1 MTKWINVQ
9 EAMGILEEH
18 YIQVNYKTFT
28 DWLRKLEIPAI
39 PSENRK
45 EGWAIRQEDIF
56 EFIEKK
62 RPGLRQILEEY
73 DGLVKD
79 IDQLKQ
85 QVQVLRGSR
94 EDTDKYEEE
103 LNENKLVDPLQSE
116 GKVQNEEEY
125 LLYGFQNIMLEV
137 IKELREQS
145 KSINQ
150 AYGQIVSDYHFLYK
164 ELRKLHVSTEK
175 TIELEREE
183 EEVEDEIIPMINE
196 DEFQELLQAQIK
208 QKFPDQQI
216 VLEQEAVK
224 QLYILLCNKLFSEGE
239 NKQLGIIKRGD
250 IYICPSNGTQYKQ
263 INRIYNPPI
272 RTLLEE
278 FMKNQNNSADEKI
291 SKGPPIQKKE
301 EHIKGN
307 ES

>member
-9 EAMGILEEH
+9 EAIEILEEH
-18 YIQVNYKTFT
+18 YIQVSYKTFT

-39 PSENRK
+39 PSANRK
-45 EGWAIRQEDIF
+45 EGWAIRKEDIF
-56 EFIEKK
+56 GFIEKK

-73 DGLVKD
+73 DGLVED
-79 IDQLKQ
+79 MNQLKQ
-85 QVQVLRGSR
+85 QVQVLSGNR
-94 EDTDKYEEE
+94 EVMDKYEEE
-103 LNENKLVDPLQSE
+103 LKENKLVDPLQSE
-116 GKVQNEEEY
+116 GKVENEEEY
-125 LLYGFQNIMLEV
+125 LLYDFLNVMLGV
-137 IKELREQS
+137 IQELREQS

-196 DEFQELLQAQIK
+196 DEFHELLQAQIK
-208 QKFPDQQI
+208 QKIPDQQI
-216 VLEQEAVK
+216 VLEPEAVK

-278 FMKNQNNSADEKI
+278 FMKNKNNSVDEKI
-291 SKGPPIQKKE
+291 SEGPPIQEKA